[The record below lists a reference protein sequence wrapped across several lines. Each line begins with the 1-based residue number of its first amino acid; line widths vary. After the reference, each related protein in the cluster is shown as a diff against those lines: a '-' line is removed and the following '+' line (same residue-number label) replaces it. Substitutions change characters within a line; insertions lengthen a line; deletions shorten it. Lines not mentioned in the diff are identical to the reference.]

1 MRPASARAVVLP
13 IRALSVAAALLLT
26 ACAATPGSSG
36 SPAPGGTQSTGQQ
49 TITVF
54 AAASLTDVG
63 PELAEAYRASHPGVE
78 VRFNLAGSQALVSQL
93 VAGADADVLMTA
105 DQESLTPLTGKDILA
120 GDPTV
125 VAVNHLVLAV
135 DPSAGITG
143 LADLARDGVRT
154 AICAADVPCG
164 RVSRDVLQREKVT
177 PSATTEEENVRGA
190 LTKLT
195 SGQVQ
200 AALVYR
206 TDATSAGDQVR
217 IIDLPDAGGNPY
229 PVALTKD
236 GASRPAAAD
245 FEAWLTGPEARAVLT
260 RAGFDAPS

>member
-1 MRPASARAVVLP
+1 MTPRPARAVVLP
-13 IRALSVAAALLLT
+13 VRALSVAAALLLT
-26 ACAATPGSSG
+26 ACAATT
-36 SPAPGGTQSTGQQ
+36 GGTGPAGSGTGQSTGQQ

-63 PELAEAYRASHPGVE
+63 PQLADAYRASHPGVE

-93 VAGADADVLMTA
+93 IAGADADVLLTA
-105 DQESLTPLTGKDILA
+105 DQESLQPLTGTDILA

-135 DPSAGITG
+135 DPSAGITS
-143 LADLARDGVRT
+143 LADLERDGVRT

-164 RVSRDVLQREKVT
+164 RVSREVLSKEKVT

-206 TDATSAGDQVR
+206 TDATSAGDKVR
-217 IIDLPDAGGNPY
+217 VIDLPDAGGNPY

-236 GASRPAAAD
+236 GAARPAAAE
-245 FEAWLTGPEARAVLT
+245 FEAWLTGPEARAVFA
-260 RAGFDAPS
+260 RAGFDASS

>member
-1 MRPASARAVVLP
+1 MRPRPARAVVLP
-13 IRALSVAAALLLT
+13 VRALSVAAALLLT
-26 ACAATPGSSG
+26 ACASTPGASG
-36 SPAPGGTQSTGQQ
+36 STGSGSGQSTGQQ
-49 TITVF
+49 TVTVF

-63 PELAEAYRASHPGVE
+63 PKLAEAYRASHPGVE

-93 VAGADADVLMTA
+93 IAGADADVLIMA
-105 DQESLTPLTGKDILA
+105 DQESLEPLSGKDILA

-143 LADLARDGVRT
+143 LADLAKEGVRT

-164 RVSRDVLQREKVT
+164 RVSRDVLTKEKVT

-206 TDATSAGDQVR
+206 TDATTAGDKVR
-217 IIDLPDAGGNPY
+217 IIELPDAGGNPY

-236 GASRPAAAD
+236 GATHPAAAD
-245 FEAWLTGPEARAVLT
+245 FGTWLTGAEARAVLQ

>member
-1 MRPASARAVVLP
+1 MTPRSARAVVLP
-13 IRALSVAAALLLT
+13 VRALSVAAALLLT
-26 ACAATPGSSG
+26 ACSATPGTSG
-36 SPAPGGTQSTGQQ
+36 STGSGGSQSTGQQ
-49 TITVF
+49 TVTVF

-63 PELAEAYRASHPGVE
+63 PELAEAYKASHPGVE

-93 VAGADADVLMTA
+93 IAGADADVLMTA
-105 DQESLTPLTGKDILA
+105 DQESLKPLAGKDILA
-120 GDPTV
+120 VDPTV

-135 DPSAGITG
+135 DPSAGIHG

-154 AICAADVPCG
+154 AICAPDVPCG
-164 RVSRDVLQREKVT
+164 RVSQQVLQKERIT

-206 TDATSAGDQVR
+206 TDATTAGSKVR
-217 IIDLPDAGGNPY
+217 IIDLPEAGGNPY

-236 GASRPAAAD
+236 GAARPAATA
-245 FEAWLTGPEARAVLT
+245 FETWLTGPEARAILH